1 MIAPINNKPVLPDL
15 VLEHPGLHVL
25 TDEYHECIVGI
36 NDDCTRVIYDI
47 EKILEVIKQ
56 QDDELSRVDC
66 WEHFSFNIR
75 DCMPKEVSP
84 VYIFPIEIKEQ
95 HANQEKEKNSHT

>member
-95 HANQEKEKNSHT
+95 HANQEKKKNSHT